1 MSSTPNSFPRYK
13 GHKPD
18 CMCATCEYPAPNSP
32 RRLRPTPAPTSPSE
46 SVAAPAEVGQGLGTK
61 KEDPREKLKALRL
74 QIEQKRLSSTGF
86 DNPDYVLVRAS
97 DLRRVAL
104 YLSVAIDRSKYS
116 IGRTQAK
123 QAQLELLRIQSFA
136 VTLDDLLRKA
146 REQGA

>member
-1 MSSTPNSFPRYK
+1 MSTTTKTAEQQFDQ
-13 GHKPD
+13 D
-18 CMCATCEYPAPNSP
+18 CEAYVAQQYGLSPAPAQQSQ
-32 RRLRPTPAPTSPSE
+32 SE

-104 YLSVAIDRSKYS
+104 YLSVALDRSKYS
-116 IGRTQAK
+116 IGRTQAL
-123 QAQLELLRIQSFA
+123 QARNELFRIQSSM
-136 VTLDDLLRKA
+136 VTLDDLLRKV